1 MISKKY
7 LLDTNIVIKIWKTC
21 PNLLRDMNR
30 SEKVDFKIPR
40 YIAEE
45 LSVKEFGEFN
55 GNRVLTN
62 RFLELLEH
70 IIDVDIDGLST
81 EYSNKENSEH
91 NYEKSS
97 SIKYYPKKNIYMIND
112 NKISKNDYSLIYV
125 CQVNKDYILVTEDK
139 SLLNSAK
146 SIIGPS
152 RVMNF
157 HEFMEDVNLE
167 LDE

>member
-1 MISKKY
+1 MIIKKY
-7 LLDTNIVIKIWKTC
+7 LLDTNIVIKIWKMC
-21 PNLLRDMNR
+21 PNLLNDMNK

-62 RFLELLEH
+62 RFIELLEN
-70 IIDVDIDGLST
+70 IIDIDIDGLST
-81 EYSNKENSEH
+81 GYSNKENSDY
-91 NYEKSS
+91 NYEKNSA
-97 SIKYYPKKNIYMIND
+97 IKYYPNKNIYMVND
-112 NKISKNDYSLIYV
+112 NKISKNDYSLIYA
-125 CQVNKDYILVTEDK
+125 CQANKDYILVTEDK

-146 SIIGPS
+146 SIVGPS

-157 HEFMEDVNLE
+157 NEFIEDVNLE
-167 LDE
+167 LY